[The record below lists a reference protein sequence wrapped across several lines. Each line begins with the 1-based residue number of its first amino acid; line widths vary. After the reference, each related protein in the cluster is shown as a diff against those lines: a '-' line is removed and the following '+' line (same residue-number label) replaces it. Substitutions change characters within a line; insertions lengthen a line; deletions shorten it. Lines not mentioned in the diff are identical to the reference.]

1 MTVNHLPKSA
11 AYVVIGAGMHGMSTA
26 WHLAMALEK
35 SGKGKGSD
43 VVLIDKSGPGAGATG
58 IACGCVRNLYMTSP
72 IHNILRHSVDVWQ
85 SDPVNFGFQQVGY
98 VSVGES
104 NQQADYEKMHKSQN
118 AAGYPSDVYVG
129 KEAKSFLKNIWPDFN
144 VERADVV
151 LHEKPSGYAGTHTAV
166 RALKEKCD
174 QWGVRSFMGV
184 SVEGYD
190 MAGGQ
195 IKGVITSEGT
205 IKADCVVICAGAW
218 VTKHWNWLGMP
229 NTLDMRYPDGG
240 VVKDADMWTYWRL
253 LEGEV
258 SLKDGHRYRTADDKD
273 PPVLHVELMNTPV
286 VTEDG
291 HEFPDQHFYMYVRYA
306 AERVGAPGVQ
316 GGTIPIKMG
325 PKATLDPYGHANDEY
340 QADPWFEPYYM
351 ATLAYLFDGFKN
363 YGGQFKKRRN
373 GGIGA
378 FTPDSVPIFDWVKDN
393 AYMIA
398 DSNHGYKMIGVGKLV
413 AEHLVSG
420 NPVPELAPFGFTRFA
435 QGKTFGDRNS
445 NCPWV

>member
-1 MTVNHLPKSA
+1 MTVYHLPKSA
-11 AYVVIGAGMHGMSTA
+11 AYVVVGAGMHGMSTA
-26 WHLAMALEK
+26 WHLAKALET
-35 SGKGKGSD
+35 SGRGRGSD
-43 VVLIDKSGPGAGATG
+43 VVLLDKTGPGAGATG

-72 IHNILRHSVDVWQ
+72 IHTILRHSVDVWQ

-104 NQQADYEKMHKSQN
+104 NQQSDYEKMHASQN
-118 AAGYPSDVYVG
+118 AAGYPSDLHVG
-129 KEAKSFLKNIWPDFN
+129 QDARRFLRALWPDFN
-144 VERADVV
+144 TEKADVV

-184 SVEGYD
+184 GVEGYD
-190 MAGGQ
+190 MQNGRVTAV
-195 IKGVITSEGT
+195 KTSEGD
-205 IKADCVVICAGAW
+205 IKADCVVVCSGAW
-218 VTKHWNWLGMP
+218 ASKHWEWLGLP
-229 NTLDMRYPDGG
+229 EKLDLRYPDGG

-258 SLKDGHRYRTADDKD
+258 YLNGTSYRTADDKD
-273 PPVLHVELMNTPV
+273 PPVLHVELMNTEV
-286 VTEDG
+286 TTEDG
-291 HEFPDQHFYMYVRYA
+291 KTFPDKHFYMYTRYA

-325 PKATLDPYGHANDEY
+325 PKAMLEPYGHANDLY
-340 QADPWFEPYYM
+340 QAEPWFADYYC
-351 ATLAYLFDGFKN
+351 ATLSYLFERFK
-363 YGGQFKKRRN
+363 GCRQHFKKRRN

-378 FTPDSVPIFDWVKDN
+378 FTPDSVPIFDWVADN
-393 AYMIA
+393 AYLIA

-413 AEHLVSG
+413 AEHLVTG
-420 NPVPELAPFGFTRFA
+420 NPVEALAPFAFTRFA
-435 QGKTFGDRNS
+435 QGRTFGDRNS